1 MGFPLAGL
9 RFDRDTHTT
18 KVDTVES
25 ISMDDIRIM
34 ASDLAA
40 QRLHVLSSRIDDHNN
55 AHENSGLGHMK
66 RVLKK
71 LFPVF
76 NRV

>member
-25 ISMDDIRIM
+25 ISMDDIRTR

-40 QRLHVLSSRIDDHNN
+40 QRLHVLASQINDND
-55 AHENSGLGHMK
+55 NSHKNSEHGHMK

-76 NRV
+76 